1 MAGKDYKLDLLRR
14 VPLFQGL
21 SKSDLQLVE
30 RLTDEIDVPAGKV
43 LIKEGASGHEFFI
56 VVEGTLRVE
65 RDGQLI
71 RKLGP
76 GDFAGEI
83 ALIDGGLRTATVIAD
98 TPARLLV
105 VGHREFFSLLGQYPD
120 IQIQVL
126 QALARRVRVSE
137 PSGLH

>member
-1 MAGKDYKLDLLRR
+1 MAGKDYKRELLRK

-21 SKSDLQLVE
+21 SKKDLELVE
-30 RLTDEIDVPAGKV
+30 RLADEIDVPTGKM
-43 LIKEGASGHEFFI
+43 LISEGAFGHEFFI
-56 VVEGTLRVE
+56 VVDGTLRVE
-65 RDGQLI
+65 REGKLL

-83 ALIDGGLRTATVIAD
+83 ALIDGGVRTATVVAD

-126 QALARRVRVSE
+126 QALAHRVRVSE
-137 PSGLH
+137 PTGVH